1 MLKGKLLSHR
11 NKTTKFKIRIPFKM
25 KKEILLL
32 RLSYWIAA
40 LADFAV
46 AYWVLI
52 PQRMGLTEM
61 VYPMGLTATI
71 AFSWG
76 VLLLFADRKPID
88 RYWILIPTI
97 LVIGLLT
104 AVRVIFS
111 HYGMIEFS
119 LVFLL
124 FGIGL
129 IVLMIY
135 SYYYANK
142 VMKNK

>member
-1 MLKGKLLSHR
+1 
-11 NKTTKFKIRIPFKM
+11 M

-46 AYWVLI
+46 AYWVLM
-52 PQRMGLTEM
+52 PQRMGLTEI
-61 VYPMGLTATI
+61 VYPMGLAAAIT
-71 AFSWG
+71 FSWG
-76 VLLLFADRKPID
+76 ILLLAADRKPMD
-88 RYWILIPTI
+88 RRWILIPTI

-111 HYGMIEFS
+111 HYGMIDFS
-119 LVFLL
+119 LGFLI

-142 VMKNK
+142 VIQNRQGDED